1 MVFFLLR
8 RLTQGLAMVLLV
20 SVLMFTAVYAIGDPI
35 SLLVPP
41 DATEQTMQ
49 LARESLGLDQPLYV
63 QYFKFLGNALQ
74 GDLGTSFVFREG
86 ALRVILDRLPA
97 TLELATAAMT
107 LAIVIGVPF
116 GILAG
121 LNPRGWWDR
130 SVMFGSVI
138 GFSLPTFWI
147 GILLILALSVEL
159 GIFPSSGRGETA
171 TLFGVEFS
179 FLTFDGLRHLALP
192 ALSLSLFPMAILARL
207 ARAGVREAMN
217 LDFSRFARAQGNTRR
232 DIVAH
237 YVLRYI
243 SIPLVTMIGLYFGT
257 LIAFAVVTESVFSWP
272 GMGKLII
279 ESINLLDRPIVVAYV
294 MMTVLL
300 FLAINL
306 IVDVIYCILDPR
318 VRMG

>member
-1 MVFFLLR
+1 
-8 RLTQGLAMVLLV
+8 
-20 SVLMFTAVYAIGDPI
+20 
-35 SLLVPP
+35 
-41 DATEQTMQ
+41 
-49 LARESLGLDQPLYV
+49 
-63 QYFKFLGNALQ
+63 
-74 GDLGTSFVFREG
+74 
-86 ALRVILDRLPA
+86 
-97 TLELATAAMT
+97 
-107 LAIVIGVPF
+107 
-116 GILAG
+116 
-121 LNPRGWWDR
+121 
-130 SVMFGSVI
+130 
-138 GFSLPTFWI
+138 
-147 GILLILALSVEL
+147 
-159 GIFPSSGRGETA
+159 
-171 TLFGVEFS
+171 
-179 FLTFDGLRHLALP
+179 
-192 ALSLSLFPMAILARL
+192 
-207 ARAGVREAMN
+207 MN